1 MTRLPSIA
9 WWTTSRPHSGRERTR
24 VVLVDAQWNASWSVT
39 GVRSTA
45 SSRRSMSGVER
56 HIVDAYR
63 DLLYAR

>member
-1 MTRLPSIA
+1 VDDVSAALGTRADGVL
-9 WWTTSRPHSGRERTR
+9 
-24 VVLVDAQWNASWSVT
+24 LVDARWNACWSVT